1 MVTPI
6 CRKNQLVESKSQEVL
21 IIRWVKPQSKICG
34 GVLEC
39 AGFAFSYL
47 VYAKKLQMAQIPLTN
62 KFKITSEDR

>member
-6 CRKNQLVESKSQEVL
+6 CRKNQLVESKSQVL
-21 IIRWVKPQSKICG
+21 IIRWVKPQSEICG

-47 VYAKKLQMAQIPLTN
+47 VYAKKLQMSL
-62 KFKITSEDR
+62 KLVYCL